1 MQTLGKS
8 FSCLVLSLLM
18 VGAPVAAEAQ
28 SFKWWQN
35 ERFQK
40 ELALTADQITRLEA
54 IFQTTVPS
62 LRAQKDALEKY
73 EQKLSKVISDST
85 SDEAKVLQT
94 ADRVEATR
102 TELSKTRTLMLFRMR
117 RILTDEQ
124 NAKMKELH
132 DHDRDH
138 DRDRDR
144 DRRPKPPSPPKPQ
157 PPACQ

>member
-1 MQTLGKS
+1 MKTLGKS
-8 FSCLVLSLLM
+8 FSCLVLALM
-18 VGAPVAAEAQ
+18 LVGSTLDAEAQ
-28 SFKWWQN
+28 SFKWWQS

-54 IFQTTVPS
+54 IFQTTVPT
-62 LRAQKDALEKY
+62 LRAQKTALEKY
-73 EQKLSKVISDST
+73 EDKLSKVISDSA

-94 ADRVEATR
+94 TERVEATR

-124 NAKMKELH
+124 NAKMKQLH
-132 DHDRDH
+132 DH

-144 DRRPKPPSPPKPQ
+144 RSKPNPPPKPE

>member
-1 MQTLGKS
+1 MQNLAKS
-8 FSCLVLSLLM
+8 FSCLVLALLF
-18 VGAPVAAEAQ
+18 VVTPLVAEAQ
-28 SFKWWQN
+28 GFKWWQN

-54 IFQTTVPS
+54 IFQTTVPT
-62 LRAQKDALEKY
+62 LRAQKTALEKS
-73 EQKLSKVISDST
+73 EDKLSKVISDST

-124 NAKMKELH
+124 NTKMKAMH
-132 DHDRDH
+132 DH
-138 DRDRDR
+138 DRDR
-144 DRRPKPPSPPKPQ
+144 DRRPKTNSPPKPE

>member
-1 MQTLGKS
+1 LAFLIG
-8 FSCLVLSLLM
+8 V
-18 VGAPVAAEAQ
+18 APTSAEAQ
-28 SFKWWQN
+28 SFKWWQS

-40 ELALTADQITRLEA
+40 ELGLTPDQITRLEA
-54 IFQTTVPS
+54 IFQTTVPT
-62 LRAQKDALEKY
+62 LRAQKSALEKY

-124 NAKMKELH
+124 NAKLKELH
-132 DHDRDH
+132 DHDRD
-138 DRDRDR
+138 RDH
-144 DRRPKPPSPPKPQ
+144 RPKPSSPPKQEP
-157 PPACQ
+157 

>member
-1 MQTLGKS
+1 METLRKS
-8 FSCLVLSLLM
+8 FTCFVLACLLAA
-18 VGAPVAAEAQ
+18 APSASQAQ
-28 SFKWWQN
+28 GFKWWQN

-54 IFQTTVPS
+54 IYQTTVPTM
-62 LRAQKDALEKY
+62 RAQKTALDKY
-73 EQKLSKVISDST
+73 EEKLSKVISDSV

-94 ADRVEATR
+94 VDRVEATR

-117 RILTDEQ
+117 RVLTDEQ
-124 NAKMKELH
+124 NVKLKALH
-132 DHDRDH
+132 DH

-144 DRRPKPPSPPKPQ
+144 RQKPNSPPKPE

>member
-8 FSCLVLSLLM
+8 FICLVLALLL
-18 VGAPVAAEAQ
+18 VGTPVAAEAQ
-28 SFKWWQN
+28 GFKWWQS

-54 IFQTTVPS
+54 IFQTTVPT
-62 LRAQKDALEKY
+62 LRAQKTALEKY
-73 EQKLSKVISDST
+73 EDKLSKVISDST

-124 NAKMKELH
+124 NAKMKVLH
-132 DHDRDH
+132 DH

-144 DRRPKPPSPPKPQ
+144 ERRPKPSSPPKQ
-157 PPACQ
+157 EPPACQ

>member
-8 FSCLVLSLLM
+8 FSCLVLALVM

-54 IFQTTVPS
+54 IFQTTVPT

-73 EQKLSKVISDST
+73 EQKLSKVISDSA

-132 DHDRDH
+132 DHDRD
-138 DRDRDR
+138 RDRDR
-144 DRRPKPPSPPKPQ
+144 DRRPKPPTPPKPQ

>member
-8 FSCLVLSLLM
+8 FSCLVLALLL
-18 VGAPVAAEAQ
+18 VGAPVTAEAQ
-28 SFKWWQN
+28 GFKWWQS

-54 IFQTTVPS
+54 IFQTTVPT
-62 LRAQKDALEKY
+62 LRAQKTALEKY
-73 EQKLSKVISDST
+73 EEKLSKVISDST

-117 RILTDEQ
+117 RILSDEQ

-132 DHDRDH
+132 DHDRD
-138 DRDRDR
+138 RDREH
-144 DRRPKPPSPPKPQ
+144 RPKPSSPPKQ
-157 PPACQ
+157 EPPACQ

>member
-1 MQTLGKS
+1 MKTLRKS
-8 FSCLVLSLLM
+8 FSCLALALLL
-18 VGAPVAAEAQ
+18 GAVPIGAEAQ
-28 SFKWWQN
+28 GSKWWQN

-40 ELALTADQITRLEA
+40 ELALTPDQITRLEA
-54 IFQTTVPS
+54 IYQTTVPT
-62 LRAQKDALEKY
+62 LRAQKTALEKY

-94 ADRVEATR
+94 TDRVEATR

-124 NAKMKELH
+124 NIKLKALH
-132 DHDRDH
+132 DH

-144 DRRPKPPSPPKPQ
+144 RPRPSSPPKQQEPQ
-157 PPACQ
+157 GCQ

>member
-1 MQTLGKS
+1 MKTLAKS
-8 FSCLVLSLLM
+8 FSCLVLALLL
-18 VGAPVAAEAQ
+18 VGAPVAADAQ
-28 SFKWWQN
+28 SFKWWQS

-40 ELALTADQITRLEA
+40 ELALSADQITRLEA
-54 IFQTTVPS
+54 IYQTTVPT
-62 LRAQKDALEKY
+62 LRAQKTALEKY
-73 EQKLSKVISDST
+73 EDKLSKVISDSN

-124 NAKMKELH
+124 NAKMKQLH
-132 DHDRDH
+132 DH

-144 DRRPKPPSPPKPQ
+144 DRRPKPSSPPKPE
-157 PPACQ
+157 PPACR

>member
-1 MQTLGKS
+1 MQTLAKS
-8 FSCLVLSLLM
+8 FSCLVLALLF
-18 VGAPVAAEAQ
+18 VVTPLVAEAQ
-28 SFKWWQN
+28 GFKWWQN

-40 ELALTADQITRLEA
+40 ELALTADQITRIEA
-54 IFQTTVPS
+54 IYQTTVPT
-62 LRAQKDALEKY
+62 LRAQKTALEKY
-73 EQKLSKVISDST
+73 EDKLSKVISDSA

-124 NAKMKELH
+124 NAKMKALH
-132 DHDRDH
+132 DH
-138 DRDRDR
+138 DRDR
-144 DRRPKPPSPPKPQ
+144 DRRPKTNSPPKPE